1 MDQNLAEAHAGLG
14 LIYFLTGQQEIALKC
29 YRQAID
35 ARPDF
40 VDSYLK
46 MGQILLD
53 QRRYT
58 EASQIYRSATKIA
71 STNVE
76 AYYNLGLSYDH
87 QDSMND
93 LALDAY
99 KRVTELDPEYHQA
112 YYRAGLIYE
121 DQNKF
126 EEAEKAYLTIV
137 QHGSKVPQVYQA
149 LAQLYGKNREQLNQ
163 AVGYAQKAIEL
174 RPESA
179 SYYNTLA
186 LIYFRLGDYLQAES
200 AIKKALS
207 LSPES
212 SVYQE
217 GWRQIQQKLVQ

>member
-1 MDQNLAEAHAGLG
+1 EK
-14 LIYFLTGQQEIALKC
+14 ALKC

-35 ARPDF
+35 SRPDF
-40 VDSYLK
+40 VDPYLK

-76 AYYNLGLSYDH
+76 AYYNLGLSYDY
-87 QDSMND
+87 QDNMAD
-93 LALDAY
+93 LALEAY
-99 KRVTELDPEYHQA
+99 KRVAELDPEYQQA
-112 YYRAGLIYE
+112 YYQIGQIYE
-121 DQNKF
+121 DKNKF

-137 QHGSKVPQVYQA
+137 RHGSKVPQVYQA
-149 LAQLYGKNREQLNQ
+149 LAQLYGRNQEQLNQ
-163 AVGYAQKAIEL
+163 AVSYAQKAIEL
-174 RPESA
+174 SPESA

-186 LIYFRLGDYLQAES
+186 LIHFRLGDYLQAES

-212 SVYQE
+212 SSYQE